1 MNDAQ
6 WIIQV
11 YEISGDAVLK
21 ADGEGIR
28 LRFLFGWSD
37 FELPARRP
45 SLVKSVP
52 YSILSATYYLLG
64 MSEQLLARL
73 TI

>member
-11 YEISGDAVLK
+11 YETSGDAVLK

-28 LRFLFGWSD
+28 LRFCFCFVFCQTLNCLREDRPWSRVHHTLY
-37 FELPARRP
+37 FVQRII
-45 SLVKSVP
+45 
-52 YSILSATYYLLG
+52 Y
-64 MSEQLLARL
+64 
-73 TI
+73 